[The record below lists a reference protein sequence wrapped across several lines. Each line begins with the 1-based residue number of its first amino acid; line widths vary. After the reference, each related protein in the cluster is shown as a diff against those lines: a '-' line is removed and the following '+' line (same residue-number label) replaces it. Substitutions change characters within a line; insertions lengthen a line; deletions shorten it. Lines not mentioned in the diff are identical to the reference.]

1 MLIKITSKAVI
12 ALGTDFPVEEVNP
25 MLTFH
30 AATARKDSKGY
41 PAKGFQ
47 TKMHIKRRNNQR
59 DDDDLGSF

>member
-1 MLIKITSKAVI
+1 
-12 ALGTDFPVEEVNP
+12 

-47 TKMHIKRRNNQR
+47 TENALSREETIKGMTIWAAFQFRRKKKR
-59 DDDDLGSF
+59 KYLSR

>member
-1 MLIKITSKAVI
+1 
-12 ALGTDFPVEEVNP
+12 

-47 TKMHIKRRNNQR
+47 TENYQEKETIKGMMTIWAAFNFEEKKKKSIVSKWA
-59 DDDDLGSF
+59 DW

>member
-1 MLIKITSKAVI
+1 
-12 ALGTDFPVEEVNP
+12 

-47 TKMHIKRRNNQR
+47 TENALSRETIK
-59 DDDDLGSF
+59 G